1 MDFTTDRI
9 IVTASEESNSSR
21 DGSVTSV
28 TESDR
33 SSDLGCGSHGGGSD
47 AELTDAPND
56 DDGDVQ
62 TRREIRKMRR
72 VMANRRS
79 ARESRERRKRLLN
92 DLQDSVDKLSAE
104 NSTLAKNNLLMRQE
118 LLSLLRECG
127 VATSALPI

>member
-1 MDFTTDRI
+1 
-9 IVTASEESNSSR
+9 
-21 DGSVTSV
+21 
-28 TESDR
+28 
-33 SSDLGCGSHGGGSD
+33 
-47 AELTDAPND
+47 
-56 DDGDVQ
+56 
-62 TRREIRKMRR
+62 
-72 VMANRRS
+72 MANRRS